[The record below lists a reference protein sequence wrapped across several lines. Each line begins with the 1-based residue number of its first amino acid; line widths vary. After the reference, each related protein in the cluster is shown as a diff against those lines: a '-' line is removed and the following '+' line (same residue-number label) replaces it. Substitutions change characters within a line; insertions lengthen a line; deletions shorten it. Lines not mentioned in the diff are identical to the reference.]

1 MYVRKVGVL
10 AVVALV
16 CTMGVAAGAGP
27 LADGTNALSESSDA
41 ANVAQHAN
49 NSSVLLVESLEAPDA
64 AVPGSTV
71 VVNATVRNPTNET
84 VSEDVAFR
92 IEGGGVDLVR
102 HTTVEVNA
110 SSTTN
115 VSFELDTTGVP
126 MDEYIYGVTT
136 YSSSEF
142 AVLELTNQSQVD
154 FSAQETDGA
163 TVTVD
168 AVFVPEG
175 GFVTIHDSTLLEG
188 DALGS
193 VVGVSDY
200 LEPGYYENVEV
211 TLYGDVPGAD
221 FQQDRLTEGETLI
234 AMPHLDSNGNGTY
247 DFLTTNGSE
256 DGPYTVDGEAVVEAG
271 DVTVTNSTNTTD
283 S

>member
-1 MYVRKVGVL
+1 MYTRTVGVL

-27 LADGTNALSESSDA
+27 LADGTSAAAESTEA
-41 ANVAQHAN
+41 ANVAQHTN
-49 NSSVLLVESLEAPDA
+49 NTSVLIVESLQAPDA
-64 AVPGSTV
+64 AAPGSTV

-84 VSEDVAFR
+84 VTEDVAFR

-102 HTTVEVNA
+102 HETVEVNA
-110 SSTTN
+110 SSTAN

-126 MDEYIYGVTT
+126 MDEYIHGVTT
-136 YSSSEF
+136 DSSSEF
-142 AVLELTNQSQVD
+142 AVLQLTNQSKVD
-154 FSAQETDGA
+154 FGAQETDGT

-193 VVGVSDY
+193 VVGVSAY

-221 FQQDRLTEGETLI
+221 FEQDRLTEDETLI
-234 AMPHLDSNGNGTY
+234 AMPHLDSNGTETY
-247 DFLTTNGSE
+247 DFLTANGSE

-271 DVTVTNSTNTTD
+271 NVTVRNATSP
-283 S
+283 